1 MQSYNPIIAYH
12 AKNELRGWSEVMRER
27 ADWSGWNNADRSMIN
42 HLLQTGEYVVTL
54 GWNMYQII
62 KEVKA

>member
-12 AKNELRGWSEVMRER
+12 KKNELRGWSEVCRYP
-27 ADWSGWNNADRSMIN
+27 ADWAGWHEADKSMIN

>member
-27 ADWSGWNNADRSMIN
+27 VDWSGWNNADRSMIE
-42 HLLQTGEYVVTL
+42 HLRQTGEYVVTL
-54 GWNMYQII
+54 GWNMYQVI
-62 KEVKA
+62 KE